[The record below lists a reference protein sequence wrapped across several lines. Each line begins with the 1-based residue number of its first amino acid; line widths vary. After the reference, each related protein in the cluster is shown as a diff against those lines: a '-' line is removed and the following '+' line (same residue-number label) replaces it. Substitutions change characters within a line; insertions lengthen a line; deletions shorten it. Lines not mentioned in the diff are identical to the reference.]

1 MNKETMLR
9 RYVNLNIVVGLVFLL
24 LVFLFVLGF
33 VGQVNGIVEK
43 NLFEITVENFFGDLE
58 NFNTPIIV
66 FFVFLLFNIG
76 FYVLLGRSDDV
87 TQKELKEVALINA
100 LLTLVMVLG
109 QVLFVIQIPSQI
121 QGSVADKLIFVEMPY
136 TASQMV
142 RVFNINYVMSLLYV
156 GYNMYVTIKTLPP
169 KEEGTDEVDEEVLEE
184 VLYQRF
190 TSKD

>member
-9 RYVNLNIVVGLVFLL
+9 RYVNLNIVIGLVFLL

-33 VGQVNGIVEK
+33 VGQVNGIVDK
-43 NLFEITVENFFGDLE
+43 NLFAITVENFFEDLE

-66 FFVFLLFNIG
+66 FFIFLLFNVA
-76 FYVLLGRSDDV
+76 FYLLLGRSDEV
-87 TQKELKEVALINA
+87 TQKELKEVALFNA

-109 QVLFVIQIPSQI
+109 QVLFVIQIPDQI
-121 QGSVADKLIFVEMPY
+121 QGLVADKLIFVEMPY

-142 RVFNINYVMSLLYV
+142 RVFNINYVMSLIYI
-156 GYNMYVTIKTLPP
+156 GYNMYVTIKMLPP
-169 KEEGTDEVDEEVLEE
+169 KDESAEEIDEEVLEE